1 MLWLTA
7 MTTQSDTRRVSL
19 ADSELTLSGVLTIGT
34 LDTATHIPLGSALE
48 LALQVVRLVAQTHD
62 QGEVVGVLDAAH
74 LICAP
79 TGSLTFRGHGV
90 KPIPPEHKR
99 GEMPARLTDVYAL
112 GALIYRLL
120 TGKRV
125 DPTRLVEPPS
135 HFNPAVDTS
144 LDELVLEA
152 LDEDPSERP
161 YSARELERRMVEIFE
176 ELGLEPESDTEAV
189 RLIKQS
195 VAAKPGK
202 KATAAPIAAKRAPV
216 AAAVAARVPVAA
228 KPVSP
233 KRAPPPPVRFADAE
247 ATTDYGDDDDDT
259 DYPSHHSGGSI
270 DKKWL
275 IIGGGA
281 LVAILLLV
289 IAWPSSKKS
298 HHSASA
304 PAAAQVVKADP
315 PAPAPTKVEAR
326 MVDPTPAVADSDT
339 GGSKTT
345 VKKLLV
351 KSTVRN
357 TRSGRR

>member
-1 MLWLTA
+1 LLWITA
-7 MTTQSDTRRVSL
+7 MTTQSDMRRVSL

-48 LALQVVRLVAQTHD
+48 LSLQVVRLVAQTHD

-79 TGSLTFRGHGV
+79 TGSLTFGGHGGN
-90 KPIPPEHKR
+90 PIAPELKR
-99 GEMPARLTDVYAL
+99 GDMPDRLTDVYAL

-202 KATAAPIAAKRAPV
+202 KSAAAPV
-216 AAAVAARVPVAA
+216 AARRAPAAAVAVAVAAPVRVAA
-228 KPVSP
+228 KPVAP
-233 KRAPPPPVRFADAE
+233 KRAPPPLRFADAE
-247 ATTDYGDDDDDT
+247 ATTDYGDDDDD
-259 DYPSHHSGGSI
+259 YPSHSAGGSV

-275 IIGGGA
+275 IIGGVA
-281 LVAILLLV
+281 LVAIVLLV
-289 IAWPSSKKS
+289 VSWPSSKKS

-304 PAAAQVVKADP
+304 PAAAEVVKADA

-339 GGSKTT
+339 STKTT